1 MVHYF
6 HTGRFQ
12 KTYKEG
18 HGFNSRRKQR
28 FFLCSALVK
37 AELTAFSNFFL
48 WQILNDGMMKD
59 LIEAASATQAEME
72 KQFDEERSQ
81 MKSTV
86 EYMKTKI
93 KEIEETEEKNGVKD
107 GQLGETMSKI
117 KDSIER
123 FEKTNM

>member
-1 MVHYF
+1 M
-6 HTGRFQ
+6 
-12 KTYKEG
+12 KT
-18 HGFNSRRKQR
+18 
-28 FFLCSALVK
+28 
-37 AELTAFSNFFL
+37 ELTAFSNFFL
-48 WQILNDGMMKD
+48 WQILNDGMMKQLLD
-59 LIEAASATQAEME
+59 AASATQAEME

-86 EYMKTKI
+86 EHMKTKI
-93 KEIEETEEKNGVKD
+93 KEIEETEEKKSVKD